1 MKDNNQE
8 LSDNLITDFNSPA
21 AEAMQTFQ
29 VNLSLS
35 DFRHPAQVIG
45 VTSAIQGEGKSTFSV
60 NLANTYAFRGAK
72 TVLVNFDIRKP
83 VVHLLYNVKNDVGL
97 TEYVAGD
104 CTLDEIIKTT
114 PQGVDLVN
122 PGTPTPYPTRILDSA
137 KIKDLISELRK
148 RYQFIIVDLPPVL
161 VVTDA
166 LLVSKYIDG
175 YVVVAAQKLSKKK
188 NVDETVKILSSGHA
202 NVYGI
207 VMTRVTDLGENKHVM
222 DAYQSAFSEKK
233 EQ

>member
-148 RYQFIIVDLPPVL
+148 RYQFIIVDLPPVW
-161 VVTDA
+161 
-166 LLVSKYIDG
+166 LLRMPFWFPSILMDMWLLPPRNFPRRRMSKRP
-175 YVVVAAQKLSKKK
+175 VRFFRVAMPMLRHRNDRVRIS
-188 NVDETVKILSSGHA
+188 ETNTSWMLTS
-202 NVYGI
+202 
-207 VMTRVTDLGENKHVM
+207 LL
-222 DAYQSAFSEKK
+222 FSEKK
-233 EQ
+233 RA